1 MGEAG
6 EVGQEE
12 RVLRAKQGEG
22 VLAAVVVEVQLRA
35 VVEGGQAGA
44 EVVAEEGGQP
54 A

>member
-12 RVLRAKQGEG
+12 RVEGEG

-35 VVEGGQAGA
+35 AVEGGQAGE

>member
-12 RVLRAKQGEG
+12 RVEGEG

-35 VVEGGQAGA
+35 VVDTQIGGQAGE